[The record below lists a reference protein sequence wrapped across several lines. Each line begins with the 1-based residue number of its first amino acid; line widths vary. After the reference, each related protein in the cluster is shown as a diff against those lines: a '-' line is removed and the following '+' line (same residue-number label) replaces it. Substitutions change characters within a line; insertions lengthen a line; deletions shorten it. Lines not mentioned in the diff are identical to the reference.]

1 MPRRIAFNN
10 QDGRLYMCYSC
21 LWSSAG
27 SWCST
32 LQCQPMGDGGNPS
45 PPGWHQDH
53 GPGDRHTRCQVRTT
67 ASTVPVCLH
76 SKWSALHLPEPS
88 GAVQAGS
95 CCNKLRP
102 AAGQWRHIPLGS
114 GHVSAWGSGFA
125 ASNRL
130 LLADLREP
138 FCLCSGAYVNLVTS
152 GIPQAELTKVGP
164 LLLHARTCLCWY
176 GWAPL
181 QASPG

>member
-1 MPRRIAFNN
+1 M
-10 QDGRLYMCYSC
+10 
-21 LWSSAG
+21 
-27 SWCST
+27 
-32 LQCQPMGDGGNPS
+32 
-45 PPGWHQDH
+45 
-53 GPGDRHTRCQVRTT
+53 
-67 ASTVPVCLH
+67 
-76 SKWSALHLPEPS
+76 
-88 GAVQAGS
+88 
-95 CCNKLRP
+95 
-102 AAGQWRHIPLGS
+102 
-114 GHVSAWGSGFA
+114 SAWDSGFA

-181 QASPG
+181 QASPGQTSPTAANPRLHEQCQHSLQPAMVTLTLVCHAGVFSSL